1 MRTDEG
7 NGVCR
12 EGGTENMERKSW
24 WRIVLLSLLFCAL
37 SVAALAESYS
47 TLRYLDNGSAV
58 LSLQQAL
65 NQLGYSTGGADGKY
79 GPATK
84 EAVEQFQRNNNLKV
98 DGIAGNATQTLLYQ
112 LTGGAS
118 ATPAP
123 DSGSSSSGSTT
134 GGLFSGNY
142 ATLKY
147 GSRGDRVS
155 VLQKALND
163 LGFNAGSVDGNF
175 GLGTQKAVTSF
186 QKSAGLTQDGLA
198 GRNTLTAL
206 ERAVSGGTVVTP
218 APDTSTPT
226 PSPTPNANGWVIPS
240 RTLRKGYTG
249 DDVKSVQSRLQ
260 ELGYYTGSVDGNYG
274 SGTMAAVKAFQGN
287 NGLKQDGLA
296 GSGTFA
302 KLFSTSAV
310 GSGNSG
316 STTTPAP
323 DSNGWVIPNRTLRRG
338 YTGDDVKSVQSR
350 LQELGY
356 YTGSLDGNYG
366 SGTMAAVEAFQGR
379 NGLKQDGI
387 AGSGTFGKLF
397 STSAVAADSSS
408 TDDPDTTDYPTLRAG
423 DSGEEVTKMQ
433 QALVNLKYT
442 LSVTGTYDAA
452 TKDAVIGFQQRNQLS
467 VDGVAGPNTLQKL
480 YSGNCVTG
488 DTEISYP
495 DTSIDGP
502 NGSQVQLLHWFNDV
516 KPTLKNG
523 QCMEAYDPET
533 GISWTLRVMSRGNHA
548 DVEPLTAA
556 DTAAM
561 NQAFGNKE
569 SWGPKVVYVLL
580 PDGRWSIASTHNVA
594 HGGQTISDN
603 NFDGQNCVH
612 FLRDMDECMKNDPSY
627 GVQNQEAI
635 RKAWKELTG
644 ETVS

>member
-1 MRTDEG
+1 
-7 NGVCR
+7 
-12 EGGTENMERKSW
+12 MERKSW

-175 GLGTQKAVTSF
+175 GLGTQKAVISF

-260 ELGYYTGSVDGNYG
+260 D
-274 SGTMAAVKAFQGN
+274 
-287 NGLKQDGLA
+287 
-296 GSGTFA
+296 
-302 KLFSTSAV
+302 
-310 GSGNSG
+310 
-316 STTTPAP
+316 
-323 DSNGWVIPNRTLRRG
+323 
-338 YTGDDVKSVQSR
+338 
-350 LQELGY
+350 LGY

>member
-1 MRTDEG
+1 MRRG
-7 NGVCR
+7 SCLRVA
-12 EGGTENMERKSW
+12 
-24 WRIVLLSLLFCAL
+24 LLALLCCAL
-37 SVAALAESYS
+37 SVAALADTYT
-47 TLRYLDNGSAV
+47 TLRYLDNGNAV
-58 LSLQQAL
+58 LQLQQAL
-65 NQLGYSTGGADGKY
+65 NNLGYSTGGTDGKF
-79 GPATK
+79 GPATRD
-84 EAVEQFQRNNNLKV
+84 AVEQFQRNNGLKV
-98 DGIAGNATQTLLYQ
+98 DGIAGSATQTLLYQ
-112 LTGGAS
+112 LTGGSS

-123 DSGSSSSGSTT
+123 DTGSSSSD
-134 GGLFSGNY
+134 GLFSGNY
-142 ATLKY
+142 TTLKY

-155 VLQKALND
+155 ILQKALND
-163 LGFNAGSVDGNF
+163 LGFNAGSVDGSF
-175 GLGTQKAVTSF
+175 GAGTQKAVTAF
-186 QKSAGLTQDGLA
+186 QKSAGLKQDGLA
-198 GRNTLTAL
+198 GRDTLTAL
-206 ERAVSGGTVVTP
+206 EKAVSGQTTVTP
-218 APDTSTPT
+218 APDTDASTPT
-226 PSPTPNANGWVIPS
+226 PTPDSNGWLIPS

-260 ELGYYTGSVDGNYG
+260 ELGYYTGSLDGNYG
-274 SGTMAAVKAFQGN
+274 SGTVAAVKAFQAN
-287 NGLKQDGLA
+287 NGLTQDGLA

-310 GSGNSG
+310 GVGSSG
-316 STTTPAP
+316 TETTPTPTPTP
-323 DSNGWVIPNRTLRRG
+323 DSNGWLIPSRTLRKG

-366 SGTMAAVEAFQGR
+366 SGTMAAVKAFQAN
-379 NGLKQDGI
+379 NGLTQDGL
-387 AGSGTFGKLF
+387 AGSGTFAKLF
-397 STSAVAADSSS
+397 STSAVGNGSSATTTPS
-408 TDDPDTTDYPTLRAG
+408 TTDYPTLRSG
-423 DSGEEVTKMQ
+423 DSGADVTQMQ

-452 TKDAVIGFQQRNQLS
+452 TKEAVIAFQQRNQLS
-467 VDGVAGPNTLQKL
+467 VDGVAGPNTLTKL

-495 DTSIDGP
+495 DSSIDGP

-533 GISWTLRVMSRGNHA
+533 GISWTLRIMSCGRHA

-561 NQAFGNKE
+561 NQAFGNVE
-569 SWGPKVVYVLL
+569 DWGPKVVYVLL

-594 HGGQTISDN
+594 HGGQTIKDN

-635 RKAWKELTG
+635 RKAWKALTG
-644 ETVS
+644 ETVN

>member
-1 MRTDEG
+1 
-7 NGVCR
+7 
-12 EGGTENMERKSW
+12 MERKSW

-155 VLQKALND
+155 ILQKALND
-163 LGFNAGSVDGNF
+163 LGFNAGTVDGNF

-198 GRNTLTAL
+198 GRSTLTAL
-206 ERAVSGGTVVTP
+206 EKAVSGGTVVTP
-218 APDTSTPT
+218 APDNPTPT
-226 PSPTPNANGWVIPS
+226 PAPTPDN
-240 RTLRKGYTG
+240 
-249 DDVKSVQSRLQ
+249 
-260 ELGYYTGSVDGNYG
+260 
-274 SGTMAAVKAFQGN
+274 
-287 NGLKQDGLA
+287 
-296 GSGTFA
+296 
-302 KLFSTSAV
+302 
-310 GSGNSG
+310 
-316 STTTPAP
+316 
-323 DSNGWVIPNRTLRRG
+323 NGWVIPNRTLRKG

-366 SGTMAAVEAFQGR
+366 SGTMAAVKAFQGR
-379 NGLKQDGI
+379 NGLTQDGI

-433 QALVNLKYT
+433 QALVNLKYDLT
-442 LSVTGTYDAA
+442 VTGTYDTA
-452 TKDAVIGFQQRNQLS
+452 TKEAVIGFQQRNKLS
-467 VDGVAGPNTLQKL
+467 VDGVAGPNTLKKL
-480 YSGNCVTG
+480 YSGDCVTG

-548 DVEPLTAA
+548 DVEPLTSA

-561 NQAFGNKE
+561 NQAFGNVE

-644 ETVS
+644 ETVN

>member
-1 MRTDEG
+1 
-7 NGVCR
+7 
-12 EGGTENMERKSW
+12 MERKSCL
-24 WRIVLLSLLFCAL
+24 RVALFTLLFCAL
-37 SVAALAESYS
+37 SVAALADTYS
-47 TLRYLDNGSAV
+47 TLRYQDNGNAV
-58 LSLQQAL
+58 LRLQQAL

-79 GPATK
+79 GPATQ
-84 EAVEQFQRNNNLKV
+84 EAVESFQRANNLKV

-123 DSGSSSSGSTT
+123 DSGSSSSSSSSS
-134 GGLFSGNY
+134 GLFSGNY

-155 VLQKALND
+155 ILQKALND

-175 GLGTQKAVTSF
+175 GAGTQKAVTAF
-186 QKSAGLTQDGLA
+186 QKSAGLTQDGKA
-198 GRNTLTAL
+198 GQNTLTAL
-206 ERAVSGGTVVTP
+206 ERAASGQTTVTP
-218 APDTSTPT
+218 APDTSTSTPT
-226 PSPTPNANGWVIPS
+226 TDSNGWLDPS

-249 DDVKSVQSRLQ
+249 DDVKSVQSRL
-260 ELGYYTGSVDGNYG
+260 
-274 SGTMAAVKAFQGN
+274 K
-287 NGLKQDGLA
+287 
-296 GSGTFA
+296 
-302 KLFSTSAV
+302 
-310 GSGNSG
+310 
-316 STTTPAP
+316 
-323 DSNGWVIPNRTLRRG
+323 
-338 YTGDDVKSVQSR
+338 
-350 LQELGY
+350 ELGY

-366 SGTMAAVEAFQGR
+366 SGTMAAVKSFQAN
-379 NGLKQDGI
+379 NGLTQDGL
-387 AGSGTFGKLF
+387 AGSSTFAKLF
-397 STSAVAADSSS
+397 STSAVSAGSSSGSS
-408 TDDPDTTDYPTLRAG
+408 TDTDYDTLRSG
-423 DSGEEVTKMQ
+423 DTGAAVTQMQ

-442 LSVTGTYDAA
+442 LSVNGTYDSA
-452 TKDAVIGFQQRNQLS
+452 TKEAVIAFQQRNGLS
-467 VDGVAGPNTLQKL
+467 VDGVAGPNTLKKL

-495 DTSIDGP
+495 DASIQGP
-502 NGSQVQLLHWFNDV
+502 NGSQVQLLHWFDDV

-523 QCMEAYDPET
+523 QCMEAYDPDT

-594 HGGQTISDN
+594 HGSQTISDN

-612 FLRDMDECMKNDPSY
+612 FLRDMDECKKNDPDY

-644 ETVS
+644 ITVN